1 MTTIWLTLPVVIS
14 LLTAVA
20 IFCAKRHKAL
30 VDAISGT
37 SALAT
42 LVITALL
49 TYDVINGGPQA
60 VAFGQWSAP
69 FGIVFV
75 ADHLAVAMV
84 MVTAIIGVV
93 SVFYAMG
100 DLQDKPSYGTFH
112 ALMHVLLAGVYGAFL
127 TGDIFNLYVWFEVM
141 LIASFGLMI
150 LDGSK
155 QQVDGAVKYVMLNL
169 ISTLV
174 FLLVI
179 GLLYGATGTLNL
191 ADLHAKATLIPS
203 DTKTLLAA
211 LFLFAFAI
219 KAALFPVFAWL
230 PASYHTLPS
239 AVVTLFA
246 ALLTKV
252 GVYALIRVFT
262 LIFPLSESGW
272 QPTLM
277 WVAGLTMLTGVL
289 GAASQYNIKKI
300 LSFHII
306 SQIGYMIMGLA
317 IYTPL
322 AIAGAVFYIV
332 HHIIVKA
339 NLFLIGGFIERKYG
353 SGNLGQLGGV
363 YKAMPWLAFL
373 FLIPAFSLA
382 GFPPLSGFWGKFL
395 VIKSSL
401 QTELYWLAGIALL
414 VGLLTVF
421 SMTKI
426 WNEVFWKKPQQTL
439 KAQPMNKYTKGLY
452 CVPIATLTTLS
463 LIIGLAAEPFY
474 QFAELAAE
482 QLIEPQ
488 AYVKAVLGESALA
501 DSAIAD
507 SEIAQSVALNTEG
520 GSQ

>member
-1 MTTIWLTLPVVIS
+1 
-14 LLTAVA
+14 
-20 IFCAKRHKAL
+20 
-30 VDAISGT
+30 
-37 SALAT
+37 
-42 LVITALL
+42 
-49 TYDVINGGPQA
+49 
-60 VAFGQWSAP
+60 
-69 FGIVFV
+69 
-75 ADHLAVAMV
+75 
-84 MVTAIIGVV
+84 
-93 SVFYAMG
+93 
-100 DLQDKPSYGTFH
+100 
-112 ALMHVLLAGVYGAFL
+112 
-127 TGDIFNLYVWFEVM
+127 
-141 LIASFGLMI
+141 
-150 LDGSK
+150 
-155 QQVDGAVKYVMLNL
+155 
-169 ISTLV
+169 
-174 FLLVI
+174 
-179 GLLYGATGTLNL
+179 
-191 ADLHAKATLIPS
+191 
-203 DTKTLLAA
+203 
-211 LFLFAFAI
+211 
-219 KAALFPVFAWL
+219 
-230 PASYHTLPS
+230 
-239 AVVTLFA
+239 
-246 ALLTKV
+246 
-252 GVYALIRVFT
+252 VFT
-262 LIFPLSESGW
+262 LIFPLSEIGW

-289 GAASQYNIKKI
+289 GAASQYDIKKI

-322 AIAGAVFYIV
+322 AIAGAIFYIV

-401 QTELYWLAGIALL
+401 QTEFYWLAGSALL

-501 DSAIAD
+501 DSAIVD
-507 SEIAQSVALNTEG
+507 SEIAERVVLNTSG
-520 GSQ
+520 GNQ

>member
-1 MTTIWLTLPVVIS
+1 MTLIWLTLPVVLSLSTALVIFFVRRFTKAVEWLS
-14 LLTAVA
+14 GASVVLSLIVAGLLTE
-20 IFCAKRHKAL
+20 
-30 VDAISGT
+30 S
-37 SALAT
+37 
-42 LVITALL
+42 VIK
-49 TYDVINGGPQA
+49 NGVQA
-60 VAFGQWSAP
+60 VAFGQWKAP

-75 ADHLAVAMV
+75 ADLFSVAMV
-84 MVTAIIGVV
+84 MITAVIGAI
-93 SVFYAMG
+93 SIFYAMA
-100 DLQDKPSYGTFH
+100 DLRQKRSYGTYH

-141 LIASFGLMI
+141 LIASFGLMV
-150 LDGSK
+150 LDATK
-155 QQVDGAVKYVMLNL
+155 AQVDGAVKYVMLNL

-174 FLLVI
+174 FLLAI

-191 ADLHAKATLIPS
+191 ADLY
-203 DTKTLLAA
+203 TKLGQSESNTSTMLAA

-219 KAALFPVFAWL
+219 KAALFPLFAWL

-239 AVVTLFA
+239 GVVALFA

-262 LIFPLSESGW
+262 LVFPLAESGW
-272 QPTLM
+272 QPTLI

-289 GAASQYNIKKI
+289 GAASQFDIKKI

-322 AIAGAVFYIV
+322 ALAGAIFYIV

-353 SGNLGQLGGV
+353 SSDLEQLGGV

-373 FLIPAFSLA
+373 FLVPAFSLA

-401 QTELYWLAGIALL
+401 QAEYYWLAGTALL

-426 WNEVFWKKPQQTL
+426 WSEAFWKKPTHVNTAEVL
-439 KAQPMNKYTKGLY
+439 PMKVHWMY
-452 CVPIATLTTLS
+452 CIPIAVLTTFT
-463 LIIGLAAEPFY
+463 LIIGLVADPFY
-474 QFAELAAE
+474 QFAVEAAE
-482 QLIEPQ
+482 QLLNPREYIQ
-488 AYVKAVLGESALA
+488 AVLGG
-501 DSAIAD
+501 
-507 SEIAQSVALNTEG
+507 SV
-520 GSQ
+520 